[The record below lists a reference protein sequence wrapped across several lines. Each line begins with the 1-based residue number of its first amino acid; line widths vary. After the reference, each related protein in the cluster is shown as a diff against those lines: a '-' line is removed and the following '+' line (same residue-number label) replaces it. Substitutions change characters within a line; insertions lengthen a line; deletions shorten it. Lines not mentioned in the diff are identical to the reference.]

1 MSNIFTFTKLVNS
14 KMTADSDN
22 PAGGSSAAG
31 GDKEA
36 EASAF
41 IPQSGA
47 NETAPPS
54 TTKSR
59 MAVPLVVLVFGLLLS
74 ALGLV
79 AYFAFAGG
87 EGKER
92 SVTAL
97 IPLFWGLPIVACAVA
112 TLLADNIS
120 GRLRQK
126 HRLFA

>member
-1 MSNIFTFTKLVNS
+1 
-14 KMTADSDN
+14 MTADSDN

-31 GDKEA
+31 GGDKET

-41 IPQSGA
+41 IPQSGVSEA
-47 NETAPPS
+47 AAPPPSS
-54 TTKSR
+54 TMSR
-59 MAVPLVVLVFGLLLS
+59 VAVPLVVLVFGLLLS

-126 HRLFA
+126 HRPGVQFN

>member
-1 MSNIFTFTKLVNS
+1 
-14 KMTADSDN
+14 MTADSDN

-47 NETAPPS
+47 NEATAPS

-120 GRLRQK
+120 GRLRK
-126 HRLFA
+126 

>member
-1 MSNIFTFTKLVNS
+1 
-14 KMTADSDN
+14 MTADSDN

-47 NETAPPS
+47 NETATPS
-54 TTKSR
+54 TKSR

-126 HRLFA
+126 HRSVA